1 MWIGSVKERGSHG
14 ALRSQLS
21 TLGLLSHFLKLL
33 TDYRATPQATTKGET
48 NYPVVEAFVSNAW
61 SGARRGE
68 HRYNAADTAASTATQ
83 LLPQAA
89 DRLSNRRSDRWLC
102 EANSV
107 FRLPLQSPFEDL

>member
-33 TDYRATPQATTKGET
+33 TDYRATPQATTKGGA

-61 SGARRGE
+61 FGARRGE
-68 HRYNAADTAASTATQ
+68 HRYNAADTPKAFAS
-83 LLPQAA
+83 
-89 DRLSNRRSDRWLC
+89 R
-102 EANSV
+102 
-107 FRLPLQSPFEDL
+107 RLPLQLLSYFLELLTDYRSVESLT